1 MLHNVYPSFYRNWK
15 MIKNQDKLRLGLHSL
30 FLLASML
37 ILTDFLLPG
46 SVGVE
51 EIIDVRKEKQQYYN
65 AARNYH
71 FSYKVFTPTHNFSI
85 TEDFAKEI
93 KNNQQI
99 EFTVSPI
106 FKEIN
111 SYRLLNSGNR
121 EIYSLRVFS
130 GLVIPLALIL
140 VTGLA
145 FKYEKKMSILI
156 FVIQV
161 LVIADLLF
169 LLI

>member
-1 MLHNVYPSFYRNWK
+1 
-15 MIKNQDKLRLGLHSL
+15 MIKNQDKLRLGLYSL
-30 FLLASML
+30 FLLAAMI
-37 ILTDFLLPG
+37 ILTDFILPG
-46 SVGVE
+46 SVVVE
-51 EIIDVRKEKQQYYN
+51 EIIDVKKEKQQYYN

-71 FSYKVFTPTHNFSI
+71 FSYSVFTRTHNFSI

-99 EFTVSPI
+99 EFAVSHI
-106 FKEIN
+106 YKEIN
-111 SYRLLNSGNR
+111 CYRLLNSGNR
-121 EIYSLRVFS
+121 EIYSLRILS

-140 VTGLA
+140 VIGLA
-145 FKYEKKMSILI
+145 FKYGKKMSILI

-161 LVIADLLF
+161 LVMADLIF

>member
-1 MLHNVYPSFYRNWK
+1 
-15 MIKNQDKLRLGLHSL
+15 MIKNQDKLRLAFHSIFVL
-30 FLLASML
+30 VSMI
-37 ILTDFLLPG
+37 ILTDFILPG
-46 SVGVE
+46 RVVVE
-51 EIIDVRKEKQQYYN
+51 EILDIKKERQQYYN

-71 FSYKVFTPTHNFSI
+71 FSYRVFTSTHNFSI
-85 TEDFAKEI
+85 TGNFAAKV
-93 KNNQQI
+93 KTNQQI
-99 EFTVSPI
+99 EFTVSHI

-121 EIYSLRVFS
+121 EIYSLRILS
-130 GLVIPLALIL
+130 GFVIPLLLII

-145 FKYEKKMSILI
+145 FKYGKKMSILI

-161 LVIADLLF
+161 LVIADLIF

>member
-1 MLHNVYPSFYRNWK
+1 
-15 MIKNQDKLRLGLHSL
+15 MINNQDKLRLGLYSL
-30 FLLASML
+30 FVLTSIT
-37 ILTDFLLPG
+37 ILTDFILPG
-46 SVGVE
+46 SVIVE

-71 FSYKVFTPTHNFSI
+71 FSYRVFTITNNFSI

-99 EFTVSPI
+99 EFAVSPI

-111 SYRLLNSGNR
+111 SYRLLNTGNR
-121 EIYSLRVFS
+121 DIYSLRILS

-140 VTGLA
+140 VIGLA

-161 LVIADLLF
+161 LVIADLIF

>member
-1 MLHNVYPSFYRNWK
+1 
-15 MIKNQDKLRLGLHSL
+15 MIKNQDKLRLGLYSL
-30 FLLASML
+30 FLLAAMI
-37 ILTDFLLPG
+37 ILTDFILPG
-46 SVGVE
+46 SVVVE
-51 EIIDVRKEKQQYYN
+51 EIIDVKKEKQQYYN

-71 FSYKVFTPTHNFSI
+71 FSYRVFTRTHNFSI

-99 EFTVSPI
+99 EFAVSHI

-111 SYRLLNSGNR
+111 CYRLLNSGNR
-121 EIYSLRVFS
+121 EIYSLRILS

-140 VTGLA
+140 VIGLA
-145 FKYEKKMSILI
+145 FKYGKKMSILI

-161 LVIADLLF
+161 LVMADLIF

>member
-1 MLHNVYPSFYRNWK
+1 
-15 MIKNQDKLRLGLHSL
+15 MINNQDNLRLGLYSL
-30 FLLASML
+30 FVLTSIT
-37 ILTDFLLPG
+37 ILTDFILPG
-46 SVGVE
+46 SVIVE

-71 FSYKVFTPTHNFSI
+71 FSYRVFTSTHHFSI
-85 TEDFAKEI
+85 TEDFAEEI

-99 EFTVSPI
+99 EFAVSPI

-121 EIYSLRVFS
+121 EIYSLRILS

-140 VTGLA
+140 VIGLA

-161 LVIADLLF
+161 LVIADLIF

>member
-1 MLHNVYPSFYRNWK
+1 
-15 MIKNQDKLRLGLHSL
+15 MIKNQDKLRLGLYSL
-30 FLLASML
+30 FLLAAMI
-37 ILTDFLLPG
+37 ILTDFILPG
-46 SVGVE
+46 SVVVE
-51 EIIDVRKEKQQYYN
+51 EIIDVKKEKQQYYN

-71 FSYKVFTPTHNFSI
+71 FSYSVFTRTHNFSI

-99 EFTVSPI
+99 EFAVSHI

-111 SYRLLNSGNR
+111 CYRLLNSGNR
-121 EIYSLRVFS
+121 EIYSLRILS

-140 VTGLA
+140 VIGLA
-145 FKYEKKMSILI
+145 FKYGKKMSILI
-156 FVIQV
+156 FVIEV
-161 LVIADLLF
+161 LVMADLIF